1 LFTKIK
7 SDKHP
12 FVLCGVAIACNQAGT
27 EGVLINSRALSNR
40 TVGSPTSFARKVGI
54 KTMKKVLGIAL
65 AIATLGIGVSAE
77 AKASDVSQQNSTVA
91 ASSAAQWQRD
101 RWGRRRDDRRYDR
114 RYNRQRTVTQSR
126 LVRVGRRLYRETYLV
141 TYYGNGRTNTRLISR
156 TRVG

>member
-1 LFTKIK
+1 
-7 SDKHP
+7 
-12 FVLCGVAIACNQAGT
+12 
-27 EGVLINSRALSNR
+27 
-40 TVGSPTSFARKVGI
+40 
-54 KTMKKVLGIAL
+54 MKKILGIAL

-101 RWGRRRDDRRYDR
+101 RYGRRNDRRYDR
-114 RYNRQRTVTQSR
+114 RYNRQRSVTQSR
-126 LVRVGRRLYRETYLV
+126 LVRYGRRLYRETYLV